1 MLKQESLLRV
11 AVEGFLCICK
21 SRVSLF
27 QKDRKNRQQLVG
39 DFALQN
45 CPQLATNTTILGS
58 FLMTILCPYVMLKT
72 LTLNSLEMSGK
83 VCKFAQI
90 IQD

>member
-1 MLKQESLLRV
+1 
-11 AVEGFLCICK
+11 
-21 SRVSLF
+21 
-27 QKDRKNRQQLVG
+27 
-39 DFALQN
+39 
-45 CPQLATNTTILGS
+45 
-58 FLMTILCPYVMLKT
+58 MTILCPYVMLKT